1 MCFSVDWMLEYQ
13 GMVCLAGNQVWWTW
27 EVEDVFRKVKKG
39 AKTALKDYAKR
50 LHGQIDKLVVKVRAE
65 QGCLRSLMSRS
76 WKQHKGRTLSDIFLV
91 NIYPIKLKLIHV
103 HNFSLDFYNLF
114 L

>member
-1 MCFSVDWMLEYQ
+1 MLVLARRKCLLNSIVLFCRVDWMLEYQ

-50 LHGQIDKLVVKVRAE
+50 LHGQIDRLVVKVRTG
-65 QGCLRSLMSRS
+65 QGYCVNLMSRS
-76 WKQHKGRTLSDIFLV
+76 LGQHTGRTTFL
-91 NIYPIKLKLIHV
+91 K
-103 HNFSLDFYNLF
+103 FSFCQW
-114 L
+114 